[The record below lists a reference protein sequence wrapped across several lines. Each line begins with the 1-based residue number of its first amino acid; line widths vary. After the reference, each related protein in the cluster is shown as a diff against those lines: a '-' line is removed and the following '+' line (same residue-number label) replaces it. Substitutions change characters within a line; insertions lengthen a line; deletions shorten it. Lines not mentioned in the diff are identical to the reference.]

1 MRRLGSIL
9 LGAAVAGAVMTA
21 PPAGAS
27 PNGDGVVINEVYV
40 NGGSSGATY
49 LNKFVELHNPT
60 DHAISVNGWSVQY
73 RSATGT
79 AAFSGVT
86 PLGDHHLEPGGTL
99 LVSGN
104 SNAANGAALPGP
116 DVTGTT
122 SFSGSSGTIA
132 LSKST
137 TALSGQPS
145 AVLADPNVVDLV
157 GYGTSNTYETA
168 VQERRHE
175 RHQLAQPRRQ
185 GGRHR
190 QQQRRLHRCRPHAGR
205 LR

>member
-1 MRRLGSIL
+1 MRRLGSVL
-9 LGAAVAGAVMTA
+9 LGAALAGAVMTA

-27 PNGDGVVINEVYV
+27 PSGDGVVINEVYV
-40 NGGSSGATY
+40 NGGSTGATY
-49 LNKFVELHNPT
+49 LNKFVELYNPT

-104 SNAANGAALPGP
+104 SNAANGAALPTP
-116 DVTGTT
+116 DVAGTT
-122 SFSGSSGTIA
+122 SFSGSTGTIA

-145 AVLADPNVVDLV
+145 AVLADANRRRPRRLRHLQHVRD
-157 GYGTSNTYETA
+157 GG
-168 VQERRHE
+168 QEQRHE
-175 RHQLAQPRRQ
+175 RHELAQPRRQ

-190 QQQRRLHRCRPHAGR
+190 QQQRRLHRCCADSGGVR
-205 LR
+205 

>member
-1 MRRLGSIL
+1 MRRLGSAL
-9 LGAAVAGAVMTA
+9 LGAAIAGAVMTA

-27 PNGDGVVINEVYV
+27 PSGDGVVINEVYV
-40 NGGSSGATY
+40 NGGSTGATY
-49 LNKFVELHNPT
+49 LNKFVELYNPT

-104 SNAANGAALPGP
+104 SNAANGAALPTP
-116 DVTGTT
+116 DVAGTT
-122 SFSGSSGTIA
+122 SFSGSTGTIA

-145 AVLADPNVVDLV
+145 AVLADANLVDLV

-168 VQERRHE
+168 VKSSGTSVTSSLNRG
-175 RHQLAQPRRQ
+175 AKGADTDNNSADFSAGCADS
-185 GGRHR
+185 GGVR
-190 QQQRRLHRCRPHAGR
+190 
-205 LR
+205 